1 MRRTMLFIPGNSPA
15 MLLNADIHQSDA
27 IILDLED
34 AVSPSEKDAA
44 RLLVRNAIK
53 TLQYRGAE
61 IIVRINPLDTDYIG
75 DDLKTVVP
83 LKPSLIMPTKVSGPD
98 CVLAVSGM
106 IARIEKEN
114 GMEENTVGLIP
125 LLETAEGIENAYQIA
140 KCDKR
145 VKALFLGAEDLTSDL
160 QAIRSKPSEEILY
173 ARGRIVMAARA
184 AGVDVYDTPFT
195 DVNDDEGLLKDATFA
210 RSLGFT
216 GKASI
221 SPRHVPMINEVFS
234 PSEKDIAYAH
244 EVMAVIEEAKRLG
257 KGAISLHGK
266 MIDKP
271 IVDRARRVLE
281 AAEALGLTGG
291 ECNE

>member
-15 MLLNADIHQSDA
+15 MLLNADIHLSDA

-44 RLLVRNAIK
+44 RLLVKGAIK
-53 TLQYRGAE
+53 TLQYRGTE
-61 IIVRINPLDTDYIG
+61 IIVRVNPLDTEYIR
-75 DDLKTVVP
+75 DDLQTIVP
-83 LKPSLIMPTKVSGPD
+83 LKPSLIMPTKVSGAD
-98 CVLAVSGM
+98 YVLAVSKM
-106 IARIEKEN
+106 IADIEKEH
-114 GMEENTVGLIP
+114 GMAENTVGLIP

-221 SPRHVPMINEVFS
+221 SPRHVPIINEVFS
-234 PSEKDIAYAH
+234 PSEKDIAYAL

-266 MIDKP
+266 MVDKP

-281 AAEALGLTGG
+281 AAESLGLHGG
-291 ECNE
+291 ENNE

>member
-15 MLLNADIHQSDA
+15 MLLNADIHQADA

-44 RLLVRNAIK
+44 RILVRNAVRA
-53 TLQYRGAE
+53 LQYRGTE
-61 IIVRINPLDTDYIG
+61 LIIRVNPLGTDYIRE
-75 DDLKTVVP
+75 DLETVVP
-83 LKPSLIMPTKVSGPD
+83 LCPSLIMSTKVASPD
-98 CVLAVSGM
+98 DVREVARM
-106 IARIEKEN
+106 ISQIEQKN
-114 GMEENTVGLIP
+114 GMAAGSVGLIP
-125 LLETAEGIENAYQIA
+125 LLETAEGLENAFQIA
-140 KCDKR
+140 KADPR

-160 QAIRSKPSEEILY
+160 QAIRSKPGEEILW

-195 DVNDDEGLLKDATFA
+195 DVNDNEGIVSDASFA

-216 GKASI
+216 GKAAI
-221 SPRHVPMINEVFS
+221 SPRHVPFINEVFS
-234 PSEKDIAYAH
+234 PSEKDIAYAL

-266 MIDKP
+266 MVDKP
-271 IVDRARRVLE
+271 IVDRAHRVLE
-281 AAEALGLTGG
+281 AARALGLGG
-291 ECNE
+291 LA